1 MLLEVTRGERN
12 FSLKYLI
19 IVKWSMLDEMI
30 VLLVLK
36 GLGGEIKQLLLNE
49 SVPKMEREGGGR
61 VGWGS

>member
-1 MLLEVTRGERN
+1 
-12 FSLKYLI
+12 
-19 IVKWSMLDEMI
+19 MLDEMI

-61 VGWGS
+61 VG